1 MRETL
6 LMRQRRRHVRG
17 TRTRGAP
24 GCATAS
30 AGDDE
35 ARELPRSAWL
45 CVHAL
50 AQHATDRVEPRGR
63 GGAWP
68 DKNTICRFLYRCY
81 RVLPILFSAEQAQQT
96 LENISR

>member
-35 ARELPRSAWL
+35 ARELPRFVWL
-45 CVHAL
+45 CVGMPL
-50 AQHATDRVEPRGR
+50 L
-63 GGAWP
+63 GA
-68 DKNTICRFLYRCY
+68 
-81 RVLPILFSAEQAQQT
+81 RVLPTVSGRAGPG
-96 LENISR
+96 R

>member
-35 ARELPRSAWL
+35 ARELPRFVWL
-45 CVHAL
+45 CVHAI
-50 AQHATDRVEPRGR
+50 ARRARATDRVGPRG
-63 GGAWP
+63 AWAMT
-68 DKNTICRFLYRCY
+68 NMSFCVSC
-81 RVLPILFSAEQAQQT
+81 
-96 LENISR
+96 ISITDFV

>member
-6 LMRQRRRHVRG
+6 LMRQRRQHVRG

-35 ARELPRSAWL
+35 ARELPRDVWL
-45 CVHAL
+45 CVHAPL
-50 AQHATDRVEPRGR
+50 RRARATDRVGPRG
-63 GGAWP
+63 AWAMKYVVLCILYL
-68 DKNTICRFLYRCY
+68 DYRFC
-81 RVLPILFSAEQAQQT
+81 
-96 LENISR
+96 

>member
-50 AQHATDRVEPRGR
+50 AQRATDRVGPRGR
-63 GGAWP
+63 AGPGP
-68 DKNTICRFLYRCY
+68 IKIRYVVLCICYL
-81 RVLPILFSAEQAQQT
+81 VLPILFSAEQAQQT